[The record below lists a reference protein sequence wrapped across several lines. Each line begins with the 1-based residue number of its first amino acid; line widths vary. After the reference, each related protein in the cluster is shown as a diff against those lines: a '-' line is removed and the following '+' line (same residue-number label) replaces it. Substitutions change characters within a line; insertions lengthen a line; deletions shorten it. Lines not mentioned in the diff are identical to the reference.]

1 MHQDENDIVIL
12 NADNLDAAA
21 CAEISRANI
30 QFFSMN
36 PVQQGAYMRENQL
49 VFATSQHL
57 EEVLMPFKD
66 VRLPGVHNRYNSMAA
81 ALAARAFEIRN
92 ENIRDGLMQFA
103 GVEHRL
109 EFVRS
114 FNNVSYINDS
124 KATNI
129 NAAWYALSSYAQPI
143 IWIAGGRG
151 DNNSYSELDPLIQK
165 HVKTIIA
172 IGEEQEVIFNHFCLT
187 KRCLKARSLE
197 EATFLAANES
207 KSGDVV
213 LFSPACKSFDM
224 FANFEHR
231 GQVFKSAV
239 QALS

>member
-1 MHQDENDIVIL
+1 
-12 NADNLDAAA
+12 
-21 CAEISRANI
+21 
-30 QFFSMN
+30 
-36 PVQQGAYMRENQL
+36 
-49 VFATSQHL
+49 
-57 EEVLMPFKD
+57 
-66 VRLPGVHNRYNSMAA
+66 MAA

-114 FNNVSYINDS
+114 FNNVNYINDS

-129 NAAWYALSSYAQPI
+129 NAAWYALSSYAEPI

-151 DNNSYSELDPLIQK
+151 DNNSYSELDPLVQK

-172 IGEEQEVIFNHFCLT
+172 IGEEQEVIFNHYCTT
-187 KRCLKARSLE
+187 KRCLKAKSLE
-197 EATFLAANES
+197 EATLLAANES

-231 GQVFKSAV
+231 GLVFKSAV